1 MKKMKVAN
9 VNTLMCTIMALS
21 YPRSVQGPVTLHWG
35 PLNWSLTSL
44 WGKKV
49 EAQEGKLC
57 ACLAL
62 YEVHNIL
69 LIFQYTQPLERKAL
83 SPRVGIPVEDTSLA
97 EAQAKFWGK

>member
-1 MKKMKVAN
+1 M
-9 VNTLMCTIMALS
+9 
-21 YPRSVQGPVTLHWG
+21 
-35 PLNWSLTSL
+35 
-44 WGKKV
+44 
-49 EAQEGKLC
+49 C

-83 SPRVGIPVEDTSLA
+83 SPRVGIPVEDSSLA

>member
-1 MKKMKVAN
+1 MATGTCYDATFIPTGN
-9 VNTLMCTIMALS
+9 ILIGSQEDVNT
-21 YPRSVQGPVTLHWG
+21 
-35 PLNWSLTSL
+35 L